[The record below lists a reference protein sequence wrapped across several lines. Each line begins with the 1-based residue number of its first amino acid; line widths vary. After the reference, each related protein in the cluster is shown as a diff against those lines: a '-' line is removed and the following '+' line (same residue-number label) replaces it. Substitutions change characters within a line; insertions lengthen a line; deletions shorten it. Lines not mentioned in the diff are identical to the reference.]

1 MDKDIKIAVLLTC
14 HNRKEKTLSC
24 LSSLF
29 ASRSHYNNIH
39 DPKISLEIFLVD
51 DGSNDGTFEV
61 VRELSHT
68 TGNVNIIKGDGNLFW
83 AGGMRLAWKHAL
95 AANTDWNFYLLL
107 NDDTTLYNDCFDK
120 LFEAHQ
126 YSLTEFGKPG
136 MYSGFTCEIGKIE
149 NVTYGGIIWESKIW
163 AKHRDL
169 TPMGYPQMCD
179 ASNANILLIDSSVVN
194 SIGVF
199 YEGYQHGY
207 ADYDYSMH
215 ARKKGVPVLVTA
227 QLCGECNNDHVTIGK
242 KMLEMNYNERKEYY
256 SKPLHSYK
264 EYLLFFRRN
273 LPFRYPITAMGCIL
287 KMFFP
292 QIYLKIQG
300 LV

>member
-1 MDKDIKIAVLLTC
+1 MKFYSIAALLTC
-14 HNRKEKTLSC
+14 HNRKEKTIAC
-24 LSSLF
+24 LKSLFSSLDY
-29 ASRSHYNNIH
+29 YNDNH
-39 DPKISLEIFLVD
+39 DIKITLKVFLVD
-51 DGSNDGTFEV
+51 DGCTDGTPDEIKNTFV
-61 VRELSHT
+61 DM
-68 TGNVNIIKGDGNLFW
+68 NVISIIKGNGELFW

-95 AANTDWNFYLLL
+95 ASDKDWNFYLLL
-107 NDDTTLYNDCFDK
+107 NDDTTLYNDCFDN

-136 MYSGFTCEIGKIE
+136 IYSGFTCEIGKYE
-149 NVTYGGIIWESKIW
+149 YVTYGGIIWESKIW

-194 SIGVF
+194 STGVF

-215 ARKKGVPVLVTA
+215 ARKKDIPVIVTA
-227 QLCGECNNDHVTIGK
+227 QLCGECSNDHVTLGEKI
-242 KMLEMNYNERKEYY
+242 LEMNYKERKEYF

-287 KMFFP
+287 KLFFP
-292 QIYLKIQG
+292 QIYIKIRG